1 MINKTDILDFDH
13 KYGYVQVPNVLVLN
27 MSKLQLSGN
36 ELALLIIIRM
46 FAYQKNYS
54 FPSLKTL
61 QKISG
66 LSHRG
71 VIYIIKTLENKGYLE
86 IKRISQKNNFYSF
99 KPLNDLLEKIMN
111 NNIDEEVVKN
121 FDYPS
126 ANFAL
131 PPVQN
136 LHPNKKN
143 INKNKNTHT
152 KKKEKESVCDEIE
165 KIKKTK
171 TFQNT
176 EPAIIKN
183 LLQKNGKKAVIAAEY
198 IEKTFAGQAIRNP
211 AGLLIKTLERGTYSE
226 LPQSNINVIKTDIKK
241 LNDKYKGFSVFQG
254 EKIKEILNIGGK
266 VAFYTDNC
274 LRDLVYTP
282 AKNYEE
288 FETFLNRQ
296 KSINSS

>member
-1 MINKTDILDFDH
+1 MTDKTDILDFDQ

-46 FAYQKNYS
+46 FAYQRNYS

-152 KKKEKESVCDEIE
+152 KKEEKESVCDE
-165 KIKKTK
+165 IKKTK

-176 EPAIIKN
+176 EPAIIEN
-183 LLQKNGKKAVIAAEY
+183 LLQKNGEKAVIAAKY

-226 LPQSNINVIKTDIKK
+226 LPQETRNLASIKADIER

-254 EKIKEILNIGGK
+254 EKITEISNIGGRI
-266 VAFYTDNC
+266 AFRTNDITK
-274 LRDLVYTP
+274 DMTVTP
-282 AKNYEE
+282 AKSYEE
-288 FETFLNRQ
+288 FETYLNRQ
-296 KSINSS
+296 KGINSS

>member
-1 MINKTDILDFDH
+1 MINKTDILDFDQ

-46 FAYQKNYS
+46 FAYQRNYS

-136 LHPNKKN
+136 LHPNKNN

-152 KKKEKESVCDEIE
+152 KTDEK
-165 KIKKTK
+165 
-171 TFQNT
+171 
-176 EPAIIKN
+176 
-183 LLQKNGKKAVIAAEY
+183 
-198 IEKTFAGQAIRNP
+198 R
-211 AGLLIKTLERGTYSE
+211 
-226 LPQSNINVIKTDIKK
+226 
-241 LNDKYKGFSVFQG
+241 
-254 EKIKEILNIGGK
+254 
-266 VAFYTDNC
+266 
-274 LRDLVYTP
+274 
-282 AKNYEE
+282 
-288 FETFLNRQ
+288 
-296 KSINSS
+296 

>member
-46 FAYQKNYS
+46 FAYQRNYS

-121 FDYPS
+121 FDYHS

-152 KKKEKESVCDEIE
+152 QTDEKDKSVCEIE

-171 TFQNT
+171 TFQDT
-176 EPAIIKN
+176 EPAIIEN

-226 LPQSNINVIKTDIKK
+226 LLQGNINGIKTDIEK
-241 LNDKYKGFSVFQG
+241 LNGKYKGFSVFQG

-274 LRDLVYTP
+274 LRDLVNTP
-282 AKNYEE
+282 AKSYEE
-288 FETFLNRQ
+288 FKKYLNRQ
-296 KSINSS
+296 KGINSS